1 MESTEK
7 CEAVIAHFNG
17 KFIKTPAG
25 VSGMLHIFLVRCMNG
40 LLLTWWKP
48 VTLIVV
54 SGFSFRGGL
63 LKLNC
68 VFLDGLLGTQYI
80 AFLL

>member
-25 VSGMLHIFLVRCMNG
+25 VTGMLHIFLTRCMNG
-40 LLLTWWKP
+40 LLLTWRRP
-48 VTLIVV
+48 VTLIIV
-54 SGFSFRGGL
+54 SGFSFRGRL
-63 LKLNC
+63 FKMKLC
-68 VFLDGLLGTQYI
+68 LVG
-80 AFLL
+80 

>member
-25 VSGMLHIFLVRCMNG
+25 VSGMLHIFLTRCMNG
-40 LLLTWWKP
+40 LVLTWWKP

-54 SGFSFRGGL
+54 SGFSFRG
-63 LKLNC
+63 KLIKIKLC
-68 VFLDGLLGTQYI
+68 LFGWL
-80 AFLL
+80 